1 MATQALPAFQ
11 KSAAQ
16 SCFIS
21 LFTLNFFKMSAR
33 PVVKT
38 SHMNAA
44 MQEFAIMA
52 AQVAE
57 FNYYAAAHT
66 SLTPPKY
73 DCRMLLP
80 TSPPRTRLLPQSSR
94 NLSNNTLRRKAVLRT
109 HCLHLTLL
117 HTLSKHYR
125 WHCFIGRNFGCFV
138 THEASKF
145 IYFYIGQTG
154 ICLFATA

>member
-1 MATQALPAFQ
+1 
-11 KSAAQ
+11 
-16 SCFIS
+16 
-21 LFTLNFFKMSAR
+21 MSAR

-57 FNYYAAAHT
+57 LNYYATAHT

-80 TSPPRTRLLPQSSR
+80 TSPPRTRSLPQSSR
-94 NLSNNTLRRKAVLRT
+94 NLSNNTLRRKAVLRMI
-109 HCLHLTLL
+109 HIFFAYLTF
-117 HTLSKHYR
+117 TRYSKPFR